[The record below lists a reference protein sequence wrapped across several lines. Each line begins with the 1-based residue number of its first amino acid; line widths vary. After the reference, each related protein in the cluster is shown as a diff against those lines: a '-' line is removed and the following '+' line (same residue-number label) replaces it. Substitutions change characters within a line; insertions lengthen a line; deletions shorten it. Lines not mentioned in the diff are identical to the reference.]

1 MRKFCLWILVCL
13 SCVVAK
19 VDAAEVADM
28 FSSLPIVKD
37 VSVSPDG
44 AHMVGVFNVDGKV
57 VVMTSAFGSKET
69 TPIVSLKN
77 PADRIE
83 SVDWANNKRLL
94 VTASIPNAVSGSV
107 FRIRVTY
114 AVNLDGSDMLII
126 ENNSA
131 SKKNEATWIRRYT
144 SDSIVNTLADDDDH
158 VIVSSYDE
166 RDNGYALYKVDI
178 NNSRFEKIESGAGDR
193 YGFVT
198 NRAGQAVFS
207 LTQDKDDDFFAIHFK
222 KPGTTEWKEIKKLKL
237 AGDVEF
243 SPIAIDGD
251 NLFVITDINS
261 DYSYIARFDTKT
273 GEVSAPLYQEQGYDI
288 STVLLDENEQLI
300 GYLSEREY
308 SKKVYI
314 SEEHKAKAAKID
326 ALLKGRENYITSSS
340 NDLSKV
346 VIYSVTDHSPARF
359 YTIDFSTNKAGFWF
373 SQYPHLEKVAM
384 SSPQP
389 ISFMSRDGKQ
399 LKGYLT
405 LPVGDAKAPLIVFP
419 HGGPTSRDYQE
430 FDPWVQFLSSMG
442 YAVLQ
447 VNFRGSDGFGTSHE
461 TAGYRQWGRLMQD
474 DVMDG
479 MSFVAKHPR
488 VDVNNS
494 CMVGASYGGYVALV
508 AAFRDSD
515 KFKCFV
521 SISGISDLVTMIRQD
536 VSGIEPRRIA
546 IAARIGDYEKDEE
559 MLNSVSAINHIDK
572 MKKPLLLVHG
582 LKDTQV
588 NYHQSTDLYE
598 KMQSKK
604 LPVKY
609 VELKDGTHYFD
620 EAADRKTLFTEL
632 EVFLKEHLPK

>member
-19 VDAAEVADM
+19 VDAAEVADL
-28 FSSLPIVKD
+28 FSDLPLVKD
-37 VSVSPDG
+37 ASVSPDG
-44 AHMVGVFNVDGKV
+44 AHMAGVFTVDGKV
-57 VVMTSAFGSKET
+57 VVMTSAFGAKET

-94 VTASIPNAVSGSV
+94 VTASIPQAISGSV
-107 FRIRVTY
+107 YRILVTY
-114 AVNLDGSDMLII
+114 AVDIDGSNMLII
-126 ENNSA
+126 ENKSA
-131 SKKNEATWIRRYT
+131 YKKNEASWIRRYT
-144 SDSIVNTLADDDDH
+144 SDSIVNTLADDDEH
-158 VIVSSYDE
+158 VIISSYDE
-166 RDNGYALYKVDI
+166 RDNGYALFKVNI
-178 NNSRFEKIESGAGDR
+178 YNSSFEKVESGAGDR

-207 LTQDKDDDFFAIHFK
+207 LTQDKNDDFFAIHFK

-237 AGDVEF
+237 AGDVQF
-243 SPIAIDGD
+243 RPVAIDGD
-251 NLFVITDINS
+251 NLFVITDVNS

-273 GEVSAPLYQEQGYDI
+273 GEISAPLYQEPGYDI
-288 STVLLDENEQLI
+288 STVLLDENEQLV
-300 GYLSEREY
+300 GYFSERDFE
-308 SKKVYI
+308 KKVYI
-314 SEEHKAKAAKID
+314 SDAHKARAAKID
-326 ALLKGRENYITSSS
+326 ALLKGRENYITSIST
-340 NDLSKV
+340 DLSKV
-346 VIYSVTDHSPARF
+346 LIYSVTDHSPVRF
-359 YTIDFSTNKAGFWF
+359 YTIDFTTNKAGFWF
-373 SQYPHLEKVAM
+373 SQYPKLEKVAM
-384 SSPQP
+384 TSPQP
-389 ISFMSRDGKQ
+389 IAFNSRDGKP

-405 LPVGDAKAPLIVFP
+405 LPAGDGKAPLIVFP

-430 FDPWVQFLSSMG
+430 FNPWVQFLSRMG

-447 VNFRGSDGFGTSHE
+447 VNFRGSEGFGTSHE

-479 MSFVAKHPR
+479 FNFVASNPR
-488 VDVNNS
+488 VDVNNA
-494 CMVGASYGGYVALV
+494 CVVGASYGGYVALV
-508 AAFRDSD
+508 AAFRDTE

-536 VSGIEPRRIA
+536 VSGFEPRRIA
-546 IAARIGDYEKDEE
+546 TTARIGDYEKDQE

-588 NYHQSTDLYE
+588 NYHQSTDLFE
-598 KMQSKK
+598 KMEAKD
-604 LPVKY
+604 LPVQY

-620 EAADRKTLFTEL
+620 EAEDRKLLFTEL
-632 EVFLKEHLPK
+632 EAFLKKHLSK